1 MSVEQTGTAVVS
13 AAGLPT
19 AGLATSAALS
29 PAGGSAVAGQR
40 SAVRRTIRPRAP
52 RDPNWMLNQLPFAML
67 DSEFFVQFVS
77 LFQELA
83 NPLLEGADN
92 IEHVVD
98 PSVAPESMVRWMG
111 SWIGLDAVDAQLPKD
126 LQRLI
131 VRSSARTMSWR
142 GTKYGL
148 TEFLRMTSGG
158 AVEVVDGGGV
168 WPEGQAPADTA
179 TVRMTVASTGWLPE
193 KDFVEL
199 LRDEIPAHVR
209 AELWIGDRL
218 AWSSAAEANL

>member
-1 MSVEQTGTAVVS
+1 MSVEPTVV
-13 AAGLPT
+13 PT
-19 AGLATSAALS
+19 AGGSTGTALS
-29 PAGGSAVAGQR
+29 PAGGSTVAGQR
-40 SAVRRTIRPRAP
+40 SAVGQRSALRRTIRPRAP
-52 RDPNWMLNQLPFAML
+52 RDPNWMLNQLPFGML
-67 DSEFFVQFVS
+67 DSDFFVRFVS

-111 SWIGLDAVDAQLPKD
+111 SWIGLDAVDAQLPRE

-158 AVEVVDGGGV
+158 AVEVVDGGGI

-218 AWSSAAEANL
+218 AWSSAAESNQ